1 MKTVH
6 LHALMLIIVSNCYF
20 HTRTTFGL
28 ISALICFATF
38 LWSYERQKGE
48 NNES

>member
-6 LHALMLIIVSNCYF
+6 LHALLLIIISNGYF

-28 ISALICFATF
+28 ISTLICFAIF
-38 LWSYERQKGE
+38 LWSYERQKGDQ
-48 NNES
+48 S